1 MNQILYTN
9 NQKKKGGPLEIK
21 TILIIFA
28 VLCILFGI
36 IIIGQSV
43 YSMVTKK
50 TGASQSVPLVEVSK
64 ENATLIINVKHD
76 KIIDRIIY
84 NWNETQEFVLL
95 GKGRREIQEIIDLPV
110 GNNIL
115 NLKVTDIEGKT
126 VSYSQSYELEEGDVT
141 KPEIELLVESAKV
154 KIVAKDETALD
165 YILYYWNSE
174 DETRV
179 DVREESLKQI
189 EEKIDILKGEN
200 TLTIIAVDKAGNE
213 TIKEQTFKGVKKP
226 KIDLARSG
234 NELIIKVTDE
244 EGIQKI
250 EYTLN
255 GKYYSTDPQKTGT
268 PLNMKEL
275 EIKQPL
281 EQGENKITIKA
292 YNINGLET
300 EVSGEATI

>member
-21 TILIIFA
+21 TILMIFA
-28 VLCILFGI
+28 ILCILFGI
-36 IIIGQSV
+36 ILIGQAA
-43 YSMVTKK
+43 YSMLTKK
-50 TGASQSVPLVEVSK
+50 GQTSQSVPLVEVSQ
-64 ENATLIINVKHD
+64 EDASLIINVKHD
-76 KIIDRIIY
+76 KIIDKIIY
-84 NWNETQEFVLL
+84 SWNEEQEIVLL
-95 GKGRREIQEIIDLPV
+95 GKGRVELEEIIEVPV

-115 NLKVTDIEGKT
+115 KLKVIDVEGKT
-126 VSYSQSYELEEGDVT
+126 VSYSQMYELAEGDVI
-141 KPEIELLVESAKV
+141 KPEIELLVESSKV
-154 KIVAKDETALD
+154 KIVAKDETELD
-165 YILYYWNSE
+165 YIIYYWNSE

-213 TIKEQTFKGVKKP
+213 TTKEQTFKGVKKP
-226 KIDLARSG
+226 KIDLARNG

-255 GKYYSTDPQKTGT
+255 GKFYSTDPQNTGT
-268 PLNMKEL
+268 PLNMKEV

-292 YNINGLET
+292 YNISGLET

>member
-9 NQKKKGGPLEIK
+9 DQKKKGGPLEIK

-28 VLCILFGI
+28 VLCMLFGI
-36 IIIGQSV
+36 ILIGKAV

-50 TGASQSVPLVEVSK
+50 EGISQSVPLVEVSK
-64 ENATLIINVKHD
+64 ENASLIINVKHD
-76 KIIDRIIY
+76 KIIDKIIY
-84 NWNETQEFVLL
+84 NWNDTQEFILL
-95 GKGRREIQEIIDLPV
+95 GKGRKEIQEIIELPV

-115 NLKVTDIEGKT
+115 NLKVTDIDGKT
-126 VSYSQSYELEEGDVT
+126 VSYNQSYELEEGDVI

-154 KIVAKDETALD
+154 KIVAKDETELD

-200 TLTIIAVDKAGNE
+200 TLTIVAVDKAGNE
-213 TIKEQTFKGVKKP
+213 TTKEQIFKGVKKP
-226 KIDLARSG
+226 KVDMAKSG
-234 NELIIKVTDE
+234 NELIVKVSDE

-250 EYTLN
+250 EITQN
-255 GKYYSTDPQKTGT
+255 GKLYSTDPQQTGE
-268 PLNMKEL
+268 PLNMKEA
-275 EIKQPL
+275 EIKLPL

-292 YNINGLET
+292 YNISELTT
-300 EVSGEATI
+300 EISGEVTI